1 MYTITS
7 NALSKVTPGTIRAR
21 ATMESA
27 KPNPDGYQNIL
38 MMRHGDRIDKI
49 DPLWLDTA
57 ARPWDP
63 PLVQDGM
70 VRAFQ
75 TGQRIRSQIHF
86 PIHRVF
92 VSPFIRCVQTASE
105 VIAALSA
112 VDFDPNGTSSKD
124 VVSIDKSKFKVSIE
138 YGLSEMLNSI
148 AISPE
153 IAPKDGKFDFMISDL
168 EAMFPDGMVDRS
180 VDPVFKEMPQWE
192 ETVEGCTDRFLNLI
206 KTLADKYPSENL
218 LLVTHGEGVR
228 TTFATFKGVDVYDVE
243 YCACAELRRQV
254 LSKDGG
260 DFEVITSLSQ
270 SGIKYHPLSTTDQ
283 TSV

>member
-1 MYTITS
+1 MYTIAS
-7 NALSKVTPGTIRAR
+7 NVLTKVTPAAGTIR

-27 KPNPDGYQNIL
+27 KSNTDGYQNIL

-75 TGQRIRSQIHF
+75 TGQRIRSQIQF

-92 VSPFIRCVQTASE
+92 VSPFIRCVQTASQ

-112 VDFDPNGTSSKD
+112 VDFDPNATSSTD
-124 VVSIDKSKFKVSIE
+124 VDKSKFKVSIE

-148 AISPE
+148 AIRPE

-168 EAMFPDGMVDRS
+168 EAMFPDGMVDHS
-180 VDPVFKEMPQWE
+180 VDPVYKEMPQWE
-192 ETVEGCTDRFLNLI
+192 ETVERCTDRFLNLI

-218 LLVTHGEGVR
+218 LLVTHVQG
-228 TTFATFKGVDVYDVE
+228 KG
-243 YCACAELRRQV
+243 
-254 LSKDGG
+254 
-260 DFEVITSLSQ
+260 
-270 SGIKYHPLSTTDQ
+270 
-283 TSV
+283 